1 MNKLY
6 TKAFLCLLF
15 LAMSTSCLLGQTDS
29 VEIIKPILLDKEALS
44 GIGLQK
50 IELKKEPERAFFQR
64 NLFRGEDLSIY
75 IVSSESWKTSF
86 DNFSFDELVYILNG
100 KAKVKPEGGE
110 EQTFNSHEFLSVPK
124 GYSGSWE
131 VLAGDNYHYELSVI
145 ATKRASQIDTTKSN
159 IPMKIV
165 RRIILLI
172 CFMLFLNWR

>member
-64 NLFRGEDLSIY
+64 NLFSFAGSDDLHASSI
-75 IVSSESWKTSF
+75 
-86 DNFSFDELVYILNG
+86 
-100 KAKVKPEGGE
+100 
-110 EQTFNSHEFLSVPK
+110 
-124 GYSGSWE
+124 
-131 VLAGDNYHYELSVI
+131 
-145 ATKRASQIDTTKSN
+145 
-159 IPMKIV
+159 
-165 RRIILLI
+165 IIHA
-172 CFMLFLNWR
+172 